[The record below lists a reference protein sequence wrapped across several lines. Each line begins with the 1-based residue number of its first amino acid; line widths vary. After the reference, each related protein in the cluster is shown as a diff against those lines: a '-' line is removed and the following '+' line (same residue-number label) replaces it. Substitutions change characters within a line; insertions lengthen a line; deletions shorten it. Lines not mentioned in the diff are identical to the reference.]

1 MLVVFLGLLYVVAG
15 IAETVRLVLTGDG
28 GFAFWFGTLVGG
40 GMLILVGEAL
50 HPRYAG
56 LAAWLI
62 GGGCMAGV
70 IGTWWT
76 LVVPVLAV
84 AVLVLALA
92 RLDDGSSP
100 PVGQPPEA
108 GAA

>member
-1 MLVVFLGLLYVVAG
+1 MLVVFLGLLYVAAG
-15 IAETVRLVLTGDG
+15 VAETVRLVVTDDG
-28 GFAFWFGTLVGG
+28 GIAFWFGTLVGG

-50 HPRYAG
+50 HTKYAG
-56 LAAWLI
+56 FAAWLI
-62 GGGCMAGV
+62 GGGSMVGV
-70 IGTWWT
+70 AATWWT

-92 RLDDGSSP
+92 RLDDGSPP